1 MNRVDFLAF
10 MCRVMNMSDQVKKK
24 SARIDVVVR
33 EAKDFLG
40 ITEAT
45 GVMMHEMLNQPRG
58 DVGTSFLVWFLRS
71 FNETLEA

>member
-1 MNRVDFLAF
+1 MKYQCAVTKESLVVNRVDFLAF
-10 MCRVMNMSDQVKKK
+10 MCRVMNMSDQVNKK
-24 SARIDVVVR
+24 SASIDVVVR

-58 DVGTSFLVWFLRS
+58 DGS
-71 FNETLEA
+71 EHPI